1 MSFTIS
7 YLGIHVICLFYPTFF
22 ILYLPKVTLFPII
35 LCVIPG
41 RHHFRLLSS
50 SVYQLNH
57 YPFEAPIFLRI
68 YRNIFTYL
76 LPLKQRTKNEMKKS
90 RRRRKLSD
98 IPVPL
103 RLITFKSLSFCLLTF
118 ICYYKK
124 PLLA

>member
-1 MSFTIS
+1 MKIYLYFYLIFYFNTTATANIIRAVKKTGKNIKIYLSFTIS

-76 LPLKQRTKNEMKKS
+76 LPLKQRTKNEMKK
-90 RRRRKLSD
+90 K
-98 IPVPL
+98 
-103 RLITFKSLSFCLLTF
+103 
-118 ICYYKK
+118 
-124 PLLA
+124 